1 VEQLERRVSALNI
14 ANAFT
19 MLRVALV
26 PLFAWLL
33 MFREPPLPFLAAC
46 VFAFAAA
53 TDAVDGWL
61 ARRLQLV
68 SGFGQF
74 LDPFADKLL
83 VGTALFALAS
93 DDRLPW
99 WAVIVIL
106 VREFLIGVVF
116 RIWLANRHRALP
128 ASRAGKVKTVVQ
140 IAAVLLLTSLERD
153 HVVAMVFVYIAVA
166 LTVVSGVLYVADAVR
181 GKATEP
187 WR

>member
-1 VEQLERRVSALNI
+1 MIERRVHPINI

-33 MFREPPLPFLAAC
+33 VFRDPALPGLAAA
-46 VFAFAAA
+46 VFFFAAV

-83 VGTALFALAS
+83 VGTALVSLAA
-93 DDRLPW
+93 DGRLPW
-99 WAVIVIL
+99 WAAIVIL
-106 VREFLIGVVF
+106 VREFLVGVVL
-116 RIWLANRHRALP
+116 RALLASRSRALP
-128 ASRAGKVKTVVQ
+128 ASKVGKAKTVTQ
-140 IAAVLLLTSLERD
+140 ILAVLLLTLLNRGSAVGLA
-153 HVVAMVFVYIAVA
+153 VLYVAVA
-166 LTVVSGVLYVADAVR
+166 LTIVSGYLYFADTFR
-181 GKATEP
+181 GRGSVE